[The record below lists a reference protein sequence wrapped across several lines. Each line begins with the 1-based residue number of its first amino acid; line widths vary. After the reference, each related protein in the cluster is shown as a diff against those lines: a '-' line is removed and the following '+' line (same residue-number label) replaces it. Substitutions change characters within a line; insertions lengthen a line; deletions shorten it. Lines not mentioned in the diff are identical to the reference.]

1 MVVKEGGLEVR
12 GNEVSE
18 GGVAL
23 GLIADHSVGD
33 GLVKVCQ
40 GGVVVES
47 DVGWFRVNGEH
58 VGV

>member
-1 MVVKEGGLEVR
+1 MVEEGGLEVR
-12 GNEVSE
+12 GNEVSQ

-23 GLIADHSVGD
+23 GLTVENSVGD
-33 GLVKVCQ
+33 GFVKVCQ

-47 DVGWFRVNGEH
+47 DVGWFRVDGEH